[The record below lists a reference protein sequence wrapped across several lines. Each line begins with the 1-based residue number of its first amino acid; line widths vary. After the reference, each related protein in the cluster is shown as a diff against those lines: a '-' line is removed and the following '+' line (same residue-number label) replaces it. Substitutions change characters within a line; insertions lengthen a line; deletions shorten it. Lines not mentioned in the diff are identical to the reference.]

1 MDRREFL
8 KDSLFLSACGALAPL
23 ANAEDKL
30 ISPLTSDALEDK
42 PVSPL
47 APNAKV
53 MHRQYRNTDITV
65 SLLGYGLMRLPRID
79 PNKPDIDYPAAE
91 KLIERAFKAGINYFD
106 TAYVY
111 HNGLSEKFVG
121 DVLSKYPR
129 DSYYLATKMPVHIL
143 KKQEQVDQIFNEQL
157 KRCKTEYFDFYLL
170 HTLTRDRW
178 EVVKNLKV
186 YEYLKQKQEEGKIRH
201 LGFSFHDEPEVLE
214 VIASAHPWD
223 FAQIQLN
230 YLDWELYRSR
240 EQYEILAKKNIPAVI
255 MEPLRG
261 GSLSSLNPSAT
272 KVLKTAE
279 PNASTASWAFR
290 FAGSLPNVL
299 TVLSGMTYSEHLED
313 NIKTFSNFHTLTEAE
328 HKTLDKA
335 LVEYLKS
342 GVIPCTGCQYCVP
355 CPKGIPIPRLFGL
368 YNHSKNTGSWAH
380 LYMVY
385 LGLPEKQKVSACVNC
400 RLCVQKCPQHID
412 IPAQLKTV
420 EEALKQI
427 KF

>member
-8 KDSLFLSACGALAPL
+8 KDSLLLSAFGALAPL
-23 ANAEDKL
+23 AKAEDKL
-30 ISPLTSDALEDK
+30 VSPLTSTIEEEK
-42 PVSPL
+42 TVSPL
-47 APNAKV
+47 TSKPKV
-53 MHRQYRNTDITV
+53 IRRQYRNTEVTIP
-65 SLLGYGLMRLPRID
+65 LLGYGLMRLPRIEPD
-79 PNKPDIDYPAAE
+79 KQDIDYPAAE
-91 KLIERAFKAGINYFD
+91 KLIERAFEAGINYFD

-111 HNGLSEKFVG
+111 HGGLSEKFVG

-170 HTLTRDRW
+170 HTLTKGRW
-178 EVVKNLKV
+178 EVAKKLKV
-186 YEYLKQKQEEGKIRH
+186 YEYLKQKQEEGKIRR

-214 VIASAHPWD
+214 EIASAYPWD

-240 EQYEILAKKNIPAVI
+240 EQYEILAKKNIPAII

-261 GSLSSLNPSAT
+261 GGLASLNQSAT
-272 KVLKTAE
+272 QILKTAE

-299 TVLSGMTYSEHLED
+299 TVLSGMTYYEHLED
-313 NIKTFSNFHTLTEAE
+313 NIKTFSNFRPLTEAE

-342 GVIPCTGCQYCVP
+342 GVVPCTGCQYCVP

-380 LYMVY
+380 LYMVHN
-385 LGLPEKQKVSACVNC
+385 GLPENHKISACVNC
-400 RLCVQKCPQHID
+400 RLCVQKCPQKID
-412 IPAQLKTV
+412 IPAQLKNV
-420 EEALKQI
+420 EEAIKQLK
-427 KF
+427 F